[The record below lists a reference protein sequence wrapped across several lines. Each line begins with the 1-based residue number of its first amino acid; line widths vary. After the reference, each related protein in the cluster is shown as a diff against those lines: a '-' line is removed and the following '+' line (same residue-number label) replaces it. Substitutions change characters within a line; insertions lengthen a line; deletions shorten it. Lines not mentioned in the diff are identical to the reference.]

1 MDHQQW
7 DISDD
12 EDFGYKDY
20 AAEAY
25 TMWHEMPRSYTQEF
39 HGYESDSDE
48 KAGVD
53 AEDEVDAEAEEG
65 EESEYETDGG
75 DSSSDYNPDEDDED
89 DEEDDKLALPP
100 KKRASPKASLLL
112 SRPSKIVKTDK

>member
-7 DISDD
+7 DISED

-20 AAEAY
+20 ADEAY
-25 TMWHEMPRSYTQEF
+25 MMLHEMPRSYTQEF
-39 HGYESDSDE
+39 HGYESDDE

-75 DSSSDYNPDEDDED
+75 DSSSDYHPDEEEEEDDED
-89 DEEDDKLALPP
+89 DKVVLPP
-100 KKRASPKASLLL
+100 KKRASPKGSLLL
-112 SRPSKIVKTDK
+112 SRPNKSVKMDK

>member
-12 EDFGYKDY
+12 EDFGYKNYSD
-20 AAEAY
+20 EAY

-39 HGYESDSDE
+39 HGYESDNDE
-48 KAGVD
+48 KA

-89 DEEDDKLALPP
+89 EEEDDKLALPP